1 MRMPAGHPFVR
12 SSLCVRFCLNALLW
26 SLCFGCA
33 WCIFEPRQPDA
44 FRTPAD
50 LIRSKGYYCQE
61 FTVITQDSYVLSMQR
76 IPHGRW
82 GASIPPHR
90 SRRPPVILVHG
101 FLSSSVEWVVNYPH
115 QSLGFLLADAGYDV
129 WLANLRGTP
138 YARQH
143 LHLTEKDTEYWNFGL
158 DEVGLYDIPA
168 LVDYVLAWTGW
179 SELFYVGFSQGNA
192 AAWVTLSEMPEYNDK
207 IRLLLAL
214 APIGNVTYL
223 RSPARRITSWSP
235 FLTAALVKLNRGRVL
250 VREPSLRHASY
261 TVCDTTTQ
269 MRYFCSTPGFYYLGV
284 NHDQLNVTRLPVYM
298 AHYPSGASQKNMEH
312 FFQIRRAKQFRKYSY
327 GVWGNLERYGHPV
340 APRYDLSR
348 VRVPVAM
355 FSSLADY
362 LAPPEDVAALRA
374 NLWHV
379 LVYDYVV
386 PDPNFSHLDFVLGFR
401 VYDILYKPMIELLD
415 VWSRDYLLV

>member
-1 MRMPAGHPFVR
+1 MTADRCALSARFVQT
-12 SSLCVRFCLNALLW
+12 SLWARFCVKALLW
-26 SLCFGCA
+26 CGLCFGSV

-50 LIRSKGYYCQE
+50 LIRSKGYRCQE
-61 FTVITQDSYVLSMQR
+61 FTVTTQDSYVLSMQR
-76 IPHGRW
+76 IPHGRTVA
-82 GASIPPHR
+82 ASIHAP
-90 SRRPPVILVHG
+90 RRPPVILVHG
-101 FLSSSVEWVVNYPH
+101 FLSSAVEWVINYPH

-143 LHLTEKDTEYWNFGL
+143 LQLTEQDTEYWNFGL
-158 DEVGLYDIPA
+158 DEMGLYDIPA

-192 AAWVTLSEMPEYNDK
+192 AAWITLSEKPEYNAK
-207 IRLLLAL
+207 
-214 APIGNVTYL
+214 
-223 RSPARRITSWSP
+223 
-235 FLTAALVKLNRGRVL
+235 AALVKLNRGRVL
-250 VREPSLRHASY
+250 VREPSLRYASY
-261 TVCDTTTQ
+261 TTCDTTTH
-269 MRYFCSTPGFYYLGV
+269 MRYLCSTPGFHFLGV
-284 NHDQLNVTRLPVYM
+284 NHAQLNV
-298 AHYPSGASQKNMEH
+298 
-312 FFQIRRAKQFRKYSY
+312 IRRAKQFRKYSY

-340 APRYDLSR
+340 APTYDLSR

-401 VYDILYKPMIELLD
+401 VYEILYKPMLELLD
-415 VWSRDYLLV
+415 VWSRDYLVV

>member
-1 MRMPAGHPFVR
+1 MTGACSCALTVAGAAPGCCDTGRIRGPARDRATRREGTAVNEDARWSPVR
-12 SSLCVRFCLNALLW
+12 AVVAVCPILSECSLVEL
-26 SLCFGCA
+26 
-33 WCIFEPRQPDA
+33 
-44 FRTPAD
+44 
-50 LIRSKGYYCQE
+50 
-61 FTVITQDSYVLSMQR
+61 VLR
-76 IPHGRW
+76 
-82 GASIPPHR
+82 
-90 SRRPPVILVHG
+90 VCLVHLRTAATG
-101 FLSSSVEWVVNYPH
+101 RLSNA
-115 QSLGFLLADAGYDV
+115 GFLLADAGYDV

-284 NHDQLNVTRLPVYM
+284 NHNQLNVTRLPVYM

>member
-1 MRMPAGHPFVR
+1 MRAEHLHVPTP
-12 SSLCVRFCLNALLW
+12 LCAEFCVKALLLW
-26 SLCFGCA
+26 CLCCKFA
-33 WCIFEPRQPDA
+33 WCVLEPRQPDA

-50 LIRSKGYYCQE
+50 LIRSKGYHCQE
-61 FTVITQDSYVLSMQR
+61 FAVTTQDSYVLSMQR
-76 IPHGRW
+76 IPYGR
-82 GASIPPHR
+82 GVIPFPPPR

-101 FLSSSVEWVVNYPH
+101 FLSSAVEWVINYPH

-138 YARQH
+138 YARHH
-143 LHLTEKDTEYWNFGL
+143 LQLTEADKKYWNFGL

-168 LVDYVLAWTGW
+168 LVDYVLTLTGW

-192 AAWVTLSEMPEYNDK
+192 AAWVTLSEKPEYNAK

-214 APIGNVTYL
+214 APIGNVTHL
-223 RSPARRITSWSP
+223 RSPARHITPWSP
-235 FLTAALVKLNRGRVL
+235 LLTAALVKLNRGRVL
-250 VREPSLRHASY
+250 VREPSHRHASY
-261 TVCDTTTQ
+261 TVCDTTTR
-269 MRYFCSTPGFYYLGV
+269 MRYLCSTPGFHFLGV
-284 NHDQLNVTRLPVYM
+284 NHAQLNVTRLPVYM
-298 AHYPSGASQKNMEH
+298 AHYPSGSSQKNMEQ

-327 GVWGNLERYGHPV
+327 GAWGNLKRYGQP
-340 APRYDLSR
+340 APPTYDLSN

-374 NLWHV
+374 NLRHV

-386 PDPNFSHLDFVLGFR
+386 PDPNFSHLDFVLGFH
-401 VYDILYKPMIELLD
+401 VYEILYKPMLELLD
-415 VWSRDYLLV
+415 VWSRDYLVV

>member
-26 SLCFGCA
+26 CLCFGCA

-82 GASIPPHR
+82 GTSIPPHR

-284 NHDQLNVTRLPVYM
+284 NHNQLNVITSVYGPLPFRSF
-298 AHYPSGASQKNMEH
+298 AEKHGA
-312 FFQIRRAKQFRKYSY
+312 F
-327 GVWGNLERYGHPV
+327 
-340 APRYDLSR
+340 LS
-348 VRVPVAM
+348 
-355 FSSLADY
+355 D
-362 LAPPEDVAALRA
+362 
-374 NLWHV
+374 
-379 LVYDYVV
+379 
-386 PDPNFSHLDFVLGFR
+386 
-401 VYDILYKPMIELLD
+401 
-415 VWSRDYLLV
+415 